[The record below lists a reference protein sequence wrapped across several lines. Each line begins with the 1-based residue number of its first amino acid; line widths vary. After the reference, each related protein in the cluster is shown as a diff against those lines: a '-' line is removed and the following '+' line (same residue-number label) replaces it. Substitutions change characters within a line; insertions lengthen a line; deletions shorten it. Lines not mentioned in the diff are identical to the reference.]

1 MQTHA
6 EEFRSRH
13 LGTRLWKDVDEADRV
28 ALCVKFRNESEFKT
42 QLEVAEGTDALRTHD
57 GCFGKAPVQ
66 TSGDRPASPT
76 LVPDPYA
83 YISLKAS
90 DIFSLRRILRGGSGV
105 RNCKSPGGRL

>member
-1 MQTHA
+1 VQTHA

-66 TSGDRPASPT
+66 
-76 LVPDPYA
+76 
-83 YISLKAS
+83 LK
-90 DIFSLRRILRGGSGV
+90 LGLGCLGQRGGYRGLGYE
-105 RNCKSPGGRL
+105 RA